1 MSKQTDAILDLE
13 KLVPTQK
20 TCSALAEAGFPQC
33 VTWTYVDRG
42 SGFDL
47 RLRESLRGQTFDASD
62 RLLPAPTAA
71 ELGEML
77 PDRIALEYHDGRVHP
92 FWLQTEAEGHPKWG
106 AFYVTKESQ
115 DVHAPFFRHCD
126 LQTGAKTEAEARAQL
141 WLRLESEGLLFE
153 DDTTK

>member
-1 MSKQTDAILDLE
+1 MSNQAEPILDVE
-13 KLVPTQK
+13 ALVPTQE
-20 TCSALAEAGFPQC
+20 TCARLTDAGFPLR
-33 VTWTYVDRG
+33 TYFCWHVDIRNEWQIFCN
-42 SGFDL
+42 GFD
-47 RLRESLRGQTFDASD
+47 SIKPGPI
-62 RLLPAPTAA
+62 PAPTAA

-126 LQTGAKTEAEARAQL
+126 LQTGAKTEAEARARL
-141 WLRLESEGLLFE
+141 WLDLNSRGLLSE
-153 DDTTK
+153 NNTDR